1 MSKIDELKL
10 EELLDSDQ
18 KICETAQK
26 NAKQNALTVSENYK
40 KLLKKMQD
48 EFKKLGEASDYVMFG
63 NGGNFEV
70 IRKEIGP
77 TKIVHR
83 NSYEWDHNEP
93 IGDIS

>member
-1 MSKIDELKL
+1 
-10 EELLDSDQ
+10 
-18 KICETAQK
+18 
-26 NAKQNALTVSENYK
+26 
-40 KLLKKMQD
+40 MQD

-63 NGGNFEV
+63 NWGNFEV